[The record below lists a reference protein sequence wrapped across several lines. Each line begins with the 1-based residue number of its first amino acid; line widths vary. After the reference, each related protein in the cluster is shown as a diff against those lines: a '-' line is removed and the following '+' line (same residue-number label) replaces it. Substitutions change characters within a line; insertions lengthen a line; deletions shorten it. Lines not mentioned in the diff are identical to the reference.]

1 MGMYKS
7 LKEALLH
14 PEDCT
19 VLKLSVKGKT
29 LPEEIGALPRLQE
42 LYLEGSELLELPAL
56 PSWDMLRVFSLKA
69 KHFKGSLAPL
79 FHLKRLENLKT
90 IDTPLEPL
98 RLPLGH
104 AVAPLRFLTL
114 KNAGLKTLPLE
125 LGEYGQLEE
134 LHLPENM
141 LQELPF
147 TFTGLK
153 LLKRLNLDHNAF
165 TVFPDLLGQLG
176 QLRHVSLD
184 NNLFDED
191 EKSRIQRVFHLTV
204 Q

>member
-19 VLKLSVKGKT
+19 VLKLNVKGKT
-29 LPEEIGALPRLQE
+29 LTDEISSLPRLQE
-42 LYLEGSELLELPAL
+42 LYLEGAELSELPPTPA
-56 PSWDMLRVFSLKA
+56 WEMLRLFSLKA
-69 KHFKGSLAPL
+69 PRFKGTLAPM

-98 RLPLGH
+98 KLPLGH

-114 KNAGLKTLPLE
+114 KNAGLKSLPLE
-125 LGEYGQLEE
+125 LGEYAQLEE
-134 LHLPENM
+134 LHLPENE
-141 LQELPF
+141 LKELPF

-153 LLKRLNLDHNAF
+153 QLKRLNLDHNAF
-165 TVFPDLLGQLG
+165 TKFPDLLGQLG
-176 QLRHVSLD
+176 QLHHVSLD
-184 NNLFDED
+184 NNPFDED
-191 EKSRIQRVFHLTV
+191 EKARIQRIFHLTV